1 MGAVNETVATFLS
14 SSQSLHPSQY
24 NPEPLSALDK
34 FTLAIVKAN
43 DILDANI
50 LPLGISALAM
60 ANENATI
67 DEIAMWI
74 AARRK
79 DKRDNPEYEANLI
92 QTRKLLGLI

>member
-14 SSQSLHPSQY
+14 SSQSSSPSPS
-24 NPEPLSALDK
+24 NLEPLSALDK

>member
-1 MGAVNETVATFLS
+1 MGAVNETVAIFLS
-14 SSQSLHPSQY
+14 SSPSPS